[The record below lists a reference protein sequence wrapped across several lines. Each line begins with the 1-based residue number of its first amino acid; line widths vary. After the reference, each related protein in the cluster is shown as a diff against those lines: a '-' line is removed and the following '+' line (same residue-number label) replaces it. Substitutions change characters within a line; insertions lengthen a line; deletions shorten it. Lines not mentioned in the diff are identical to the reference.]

1 MAFYT
6 EGLKSQVVDA
16 VHHAE
21 DFRTEFR
28 LKPNTVYLTN
38 FRLGNLGANLA
49 GAAAYNPLAG
59 VNATIKSIHLYDGN
73 QLLDQILEFPLWAG
87 FSSYNRANKSNED
100 MQRQLNLNQ
109 LGFVYEGLDKP
120 AADASSYD
128 ADVAK
133 VRTRY
138 DPPQPTNNAT
148 TTATGWLSLKSILPI
163 LDASLYCPTTVFKNL
178 RLVIQWNTNKGQLG
192 LGATGTASTVGS
204 CNEPILIVD
213 EVVNPE
219 RRMQIAKQ
227 YKGVQFNAIEHD
239 RVSIAAM
246 SSAAA
251 GVVDVTKTIG
261 GFDNKRVNRFLI
273 VNTPNTVVT
282 TDATLG
288 LGSTAMFKQKIQ
300 IRING
305 QNRYPADGITRV
317 NQRLAHLSD
326 VWGSCNAFPGTNS
339 VQLTTDVAT
348 DKKMIAG
355 VGAAYART
363 YVGNLDYF
371 GCTAPMG
378 EPVLEMQIDYSR
390 FSETHANPVQH
401 GALNLNIFG
410 EVMKQVAVANNGYRV
425 AYL

>member
-192 LGATGTASTVGS
+192 LGATTGS

-239 RVSIAAM
+239 RVSIAAITTAT
-246 SSAAA
+246 S
-251 GVVDVTKTIG
+251 GIGVTKTIG

-339 VQLTTDVAT
+339 VLLTTDVDT
-348 DKKMIAG
+348 DKTMIAG

-363 YVGNLDYF
+363 FVGNLDYF

-390 FSETHANPVQH
+390 FTEASASAAQH

-410 EVMKQVAVANNGYRV
+410 EVMKQVAVSNNGYRV

>member
-1 MAFYT
+1 MSFYT
-6 EGLKSQVVDA
+6 PGLKPHVVDA
-16 VHHAE
+16 VH
-21 DFRTEFR
+21 DSTNFRTEFR

-38 FRLGNLGANLA
+38 FRVANLGAKLT
-49 GAAAYNPLAG
+49 AADIYNPLAG
-59 VNATIKSIHLYDGN
+59 YASLIKSIHIYDGN

-109 LGFVYEGLDKP
+109 LGFIYEGLDKP
-120 AADASSYD
+120 KVDGSDYD
-128 ADVAK
+128 AGIAK
-133 VRTRY
+133 IRTRY

-192 LGATGTASTVGS
+192 LGATTGS

-213 EVVNPE
+213 EVINPE
-219 RRMQIAKQ
+219 RRAQIAKQ

-239 RVSIAAM
+239 RVSIAAITTAT
-246 SSAAA
+246 S
-251 GVVDVTKTIG
+251 GIGVTKTIG

-273 VNTPNTVVT
+273 VNTPNALVG

-317 NQRLAHLSD
+317 NQRLAHLTD

-339 VQLTTDVAT
+339 VLLTTNVDT
-348 DKKMIAG
+348 DKTMIAG

-363 YVGNLDYF
+363 FVGNLDYF

-390 FSETHANPVQH
+390 FTEASASAAQF
-401 GALNLNIFG
+401 GAMNLNIFG
-410 EVMKQVAVANNGYRV
+410 EVMKQVAVSNNGYRV